1 MKILPSLMPFRSL
14 GIEPAL
20 LQTASLSSV
29 CLWRMRHG
37 LVNQPAGSTPDI
49 GEQLFGLGDSQAVKS
64 TLFEIRH
71 VMKEVRLDTLLA
83 PSKFLDKRMQQMQE
97 LLDDAKAHKDYL
109 AVACREAIEQGVI
122 TPNKHALGLA
132 AVGIPVDDATHDS
145 DDAAPSP
152 AG

>member
-20 LQTASLSSV
+20 LQTASLSSI

-37 LVNQPAGSTPDI
+37 MTNQPAGSTPDPT
-49 GEQLFGLGDSQAVKS
+49 EQLFGLTDSQSVKS

-71 VMKEVRLDTLLA
+71 AMKEVRLDTLLA
-83 PSKFLDKRMQQMQE
+83 PCAFLNKRTQQMHE
-97 LLDDAKAHKDYL
+97 LLSDTQVHLEYL
-109 AVACREAIEQGVI
+109 ANACKEAIEQGVI
-122 TPNKHALGLA
+122 APTAHAMKLA
-132 AVGIPVDDATHDS
+132 SASAQNNDAGTDDDVGEPA
-145 DDAAPSP
+145 P